1 MHKLLKHL
9 LAQLCLAATLTGA
22 AFAADSEK
30 KLTERIDAATAVV
43 HELMATPDK
52 GVPLWVASKATCVLV
67 VPGFKKGAFVFG
79 GQYGQGVATC
89 RNNHHW
95 SAPAF
100 VQITG
105 ASFGL
110 QAGGQSTDLVL
121 VGTNHKSMQDM
132 LKEKVKLGGDVAASA
147 GPVGRNSQAAISA
160 LASAEF
166 LTYSRSKGLFAGID
180 LTGDFINQNKE
191 DTTVYYGK
199 DISYSDILSGKTPIH
214 SSAREFVNAV
224 SQLFREGKAEK

>member
-1 MHKLLKHL
+1 MRKFLKHL
-9 LAQLCLAATLTGA
+9 LVQVCLSTIVTGA
-22 AFAADSEK
+22 AFAADSDK

-52 GVPLWVASKATCVLV
+52 SVPLWVAAKATCVLV
-67 VPGFKKGAFVFG
+67 VPGYKKGAFVFG

-105 ASFGL
+105 ASFGF

-121 VGTNHKSMQDM
+121 VGTNYKSMDAM
-132 LKEKVKLGGDVAASA
+132 LKDKVYHGSAVA
-147 GPVGRNSQAAISA
+147 
-160 LASAEF
+160 
-166 LTYSRSKGLFAGID
+166 
-180 LTGDFINQNKE
+180 
-191 DTTVYYGK
+191 
-199 DISYSDILSGKTPIH
+199 
-214 SSAREFVNAV
+214 
-224 SQLFREGKAEK
+224 